1 MSCNKT
7 KTKYCIAIPNSA
19 LKVSATGNPYFVANV
34 LPMDFAKENKQKSLS
49 QMRYQFYL
57 YLKWDTNFYL
67 SSSCVHMCDGNRHDR
82 QIDRQAGR
90 PAGRQADKLTDWYL
104 ISMNNQPWRSYQGE
118 IIFIKSEGKVWLPFY
133 GMHSY
138 IYLERLGKKWSW
150 MNWEGRHLK
159 HSISI
164 SMSEKFKALDSQQI
178 KFLHPW
184 YPDTRKCTMYARISD
199 YSSCSRFQ

>member
-1 MSCNKT
+1 MKT
-7 KTKYCIAIPNSA
+7 ISINLWPWFQESGGMMT
-19 LKVSATGNPYFVANV
+19 
-34 LPMDFAKENKQKSLS
+34 
-49 QMRYQFYL
+49 
-57 YLKWDTNFYL
+57 
-67 SSSCVHMCDGNRHDR
+67 
-82 QIDRQAGR
+82 
-90 PAGRQADKLTDWYL
+90 LTDIYCRVNRARGLEVNCFFPFSILARTGAGMSGSSVYSRTDRL
-104 ISMNNQPWRSYQGE
+104 IDFWCLTLNQPWRSYQGE